1 MCLTKKQEAECRRK
15 SGWGEILLVSQ
26 ENWVKRSVHTRHLVT
41 MIYIL
46 VDDVL
51 FCNVLEDKNRFF
63 FLKDRNVYTVQQ
75 LKMDISNHLV
85 QPAHFMGREIEA

>member
-1 MCLTKKQEAECRRK
+1 
-15 SGWGEILLVSQ
+15 
-26 ENWVKRSVHTRHLVT
+26 

-63 FLKDRNVYTVQQ
+63 FFFKDRNVYNVQQ